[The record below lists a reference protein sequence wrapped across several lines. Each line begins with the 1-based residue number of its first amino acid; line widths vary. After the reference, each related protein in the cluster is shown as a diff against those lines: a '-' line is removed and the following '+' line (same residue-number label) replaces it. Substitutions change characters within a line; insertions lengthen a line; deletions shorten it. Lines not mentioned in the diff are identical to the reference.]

1 MKTNKTRKPSDTP
14 AEAQREVPP
23 MGKVID
29 DHAATGEEIRYK
41 LFDIQNLL
49 GGIRLVATTMP
60 DDFDIENDVK
70 HVFQT
75 AACVAVE
82 KVDEVLR
89 DLEIN
94 GAFEDDE
101 AA

>member
-1 MKTNKTRKPSDTP
+1 MR
-14 AEAQREVPP
+14 
-23 MGKVID
+23 KVIEEEPN
-29 DHAATGEEIRYK
+29 ATGEEIRYK
-41 LFDIQNLL
+41 LFDIRNII
-49 GGIRLVATTMP
+49 GGIRLVATTMV
-60 DDFDIENDVK
+60 DDSDDLK

-75 AACVAVE
+75 AACIAVE

-101 AA
+101 AAA